1 VIVGIVG
8 RLFRLAARLRPGP
21 AAADL
26 AHVGEELVRLE
37 RQRAQAATTS
47 R

>member
-1 VIVGIVG
+1 MIVGLVG
-8 RLFRLAARLRPGP
+8 RLFTAAARLRPGP
-21 AAADL
+21 TSEPL

-37 RQRAQAATTS
+37 RPRPQAARTS